1 MAACGT
7 FETRR
12 RAQMMIRAFAPVL
25 ARNGGGT
32 IANMLSIVSRFVYPF
47 NGTYCASKHAALAV
61 SDAARIPLKSQAPM

>member
-25 ARNGGGT
+25 ARNGGAT
-32 IANMLSIVSRFVYPF
+32 IASMLSI
-47 NGTYCASKHAALAV
+47 AS
-61 SDAARIPLKSQAPM
+61 